1 MRSTRFSPRRSAVRT
16 SARFTISGMTN
27 VTAIIGEATLAKPE
41 DGWMAS
47 GGKQGRHSE
56 HLGYM
61 IAEMQYLQR
70 KHPGA
75 TW

>member
-1 MRSTRFSPRRSAVRT
+1 MFEAEFDGPDLHAISERWKKQVSAIL
-16 SARFTISGMTN
+16 A
-27 VTAIIGEATLAKPE
+27 EATIEMPE
-41 DGWMAS
+41 DGYMQS
-47 GGKQGRHSE
+47 GGKAGRHTE

-70 KHPGA
+70 THPGA